1 MPIIKYKDVIL
12 HFAHI
17 PKCGGTSVER
27 YVQGLKAVSIAFV
40 DERYVSHAPQQHWNI
55 SSPQHVDG
63 ESIARLFPLD
73 FFTAFFAVVRHPMS
87 RLKSAY
93 KFQRTRE
100 RRIGNVS
107 FDEFVKTDLRE
118 HYLTKGW
125 LDNHLYPQSGFFFPG
140 ANYQVFK
147 LEENGAS
154 FAKEF
159 IDHALFGN
167 VAERKIVH
175 TNRSLGN
182 SGLPSEDLELSA
194 ESVELVHELYAMDFQ
209 NFNYEHMPL
218 SLSEEDASE
227 PTLQTRTAS

>member
-27 YVQGLKAVSIAFV
+27 YIQGLKSVSIAFI

-100 RRIGNVS
+100 KQIGSIS

-118 HYLTKGW
+118 NYLTKGW
-125 LDNHLYPQSGFFFPG
+125 LDNHFYPQSGFFFPG

-147 LEENGAS
+147 LEEDGAS

-167 VAERKIVH
+167 MASRDIAH
-175 TNRSLGN
+175 TNRSNGN
-182 SGLPSEDLELSA
+182 AGLPSQDLELSA
-194 ESVELVHELYAMDFQ
+194 ESVDLIHELYALDFK
-209 NFNYEHMPL
+209 NFNYEPETRSLPEDDIATHPL
-218 SLSEEDASE
+218 NSRIAS
-227 PTLQTRTAS
+227 